1 MDALEGR
8 RVLITGA
15 GSGIGRLLALR
26 MAHLGAEMI
35 LWDIDAEA
43 LDAVTAEIR
52 ALPASAEPY
61 VCDLSDRQSIAE
73 AARKTLGR
81 HGSVEILINNA
92 GIVGGK
98 PLLELTDEGIERTF
112 AINALAHFH
121 IVRAFLPAMIE
132 KGEGHVVTVASS
144 GGLVGTSRLT
154 DYCATKFAAV
164 GFDEAMRIEFRRM
177 GYPVRTTVVC
187 PYYTRTG
194 MFEGVK
200 TRFSW
205 LLPILDPDYVADSIV
220 KAIRKRRRR
229 LIMPRFVYVV
239 YPIRLLPVGLFD
251 WLVRVF
257 AINRSMD
264 EFTGRLKAEESVP
277 AE

>member
-1 MDALEGR
+1 MDSLEGR

-15 GSGIGRLLALR
+15 GSGIGRLVALR
-26 MAHLGAEMI
+26 MARLGAELI
-35 LWDIDAEA
+35 LWDLDAEA
-43 LDAVTAEIR
+43 LEAVTGEIR

-61 VCDLSDRQSIAE
+61 ICDLSDRRSIAE
-73 AARKTLGR
+73 AAHLTLAR
-81 HGSVEILINNA
+81 HGSVEILVNNA
-92 GIVGGK
+92 GVVGGK

-112 AINALAHFH
+112 AVNIQAHFRT
-121 IVRAFLPAMIE
+121 VRAFLPSMIE
-132 KGEGHVVTVASS
+132 RGEGHVVTIASS
-144 GGLVGTSRLT
+144 GGLIGTARLT

-187 PYYTRTG
+187 PYYVATG
-194 MFEGVK
+194 MFAGVK

-205 LLPILDPDYVADSIV
+205 LLPILDPEYVADRIV

-251 WLVRVF
+251 WLVRLF

-264 EFTGRLKAEESVP
+264 EFSGRAKAEVSAP